1 MWTRHRRASAGGTP
15 RVATSMSAPEAHTL
29 HRQVKRSPQVGVERP
44 KAYARPALPIP
55 KNNDAHSILQLASDA
70 SQFRFVERD
79 RAVIVQATKFLLP
92 FLVVGDLVATP
103 VKLQHIRADALKR
116 GWAARHPG
124 IGCDETH
131 QKADADQEGA
141 CDRSKPDFGN

>member
-1 MWTRHRRASAGGTP
+1 
-15 RVATSMSAPEAHTL
+15 V
-29 HRQVKRSPQVGVERP
+29 
-44 KAYARPALPIP
+44 
-55 KNNDAHSILQLASDA
+55 SDA
-70 SQFRFVERD
+70 SQFGFVERD

-116 GWAARHPG
+116 GWAARHRG

-141 CDRSKPDFGN
+141 CDRSLNQTSATDEDSCRKTTSKIDPVLSAATNDRCELSHRSLHDLARHTHIDLGGLPHLVHDSDVAPRR

>member
-1 MWTRHRRASAGGTP
+1 MRNGPVVEGGRLYLLVVRASDA
-15 RVATSMSAPEAHTL
+15 
-29 HRQVKRSPQVGVERP
+29 
-44 KAYARPALPIP
+44 ALP
-55 KNNDAHSILQLASDA
+55 LQLASA
-70 SQFRFVERD
+70 IQFRFVERD

-92 FLVVGDLVATP
+92 FLVVGDLVATL

-116 GWAARHPG
+116 RWAARHPG

-141 CDRSKPDFGN
+141 CDRSKPDFGNG